1 MNPENIMWSEIS
13 QKYKYCMI
21 SLFVESKNKNKLT
34 EKDQI
39 CGYQMSRV
47 GEGKLEKDGQDM

>member
-1 MNPENIMWSEIS
+1 
-13 QKYKYCMI
+13 MI

>member
-1 MNPENIMWSEIS
+1 
-13 QKYKYCMI
+13 
-21 SLFVESKNKNKLT
+21 VESKNKNKLT
-34 EKDQI
+34 EKDQQI